1 MSDTTTAP
9 QEEQAIE
16 RVGAPR
22 SVSPFAAPRE
32 SSSDVILRKLGR
44 ELKKRDFGVTV
55 ASTLK
60 DAAELVMNRLLPESG
75 ARSVS
80 FGGSMTVR
88 EAGLLEALQARPELE
103 VLNTFDPSISAQDMI
118 ELRRRA
124 LLCDL
129 FLCSANAIT
138 RQGDILLL
146 DGVGNR
152 TAAVQFG
159 PRKVILLVGR
169 NKICASLDSAVEY
182 VKGVAAPAN
191 ATRLSRKTPCVKSGY
206 CMDCNSPERICAY
219 WTVLKRSRPQPGR
232 IHVVLIDEDAGY

>member
-1 MSDTTTAP
+1 MSDTTAP
-9 QEEQAIE
+9 EEHVIE

-32 SSSDVILRKLGR
+32 ASSDVILTRLGR
-44 ELKKRDFGVTV
+44 ELVKRDFGVTI
-55 ASTLK
+55 ASSLK
-60 DAAELVMNRLLPESG
+60 DAADLVMNRLLPESG
-75 ARSVS
+75 AKTVS

-88 EAGLLEALQARPELE
+88 EAGLLESLQAVPGLT
-103 VLNTFDPSISAQDMI
+103 VMNTFDYAISPAEML
-118 ELRRRA
+118 ELRRQS

-129 FLCSANAIT
+129 FITSANAVT

-159 PRKVILLVGR
+159 PRKVVLLIGR

-182 VKGVAAPAN
+182 IKGIAAPAN
-191 ATRLSRKTPCVKSGY
+191 ATRLSKKTPCVKSGY
-206 CMDCNSPERICAY
+206 CMDCKSPERICAY

-232 IHVVLIDEDAGY
+232 IHVVLIDEEAGF

>member
-1 MSDTTTAP
+1 MSDTNTP
-9 QEEQAIE
+9 EEQAIE

-32 SSSDVILRKLGR
+32 AASDVILRKLGR
-44 ELKKRDFGVTV
+44 ELKKRDYGVTI
-55 ASTLK
+55 ASSLK
-60 DAAELVMNRLLPESG
+60 DAADLVMNRLLPESG
-75 ARSVS
+75 AQTVS

-88 EAGLLEALQARPELE
+88 EAGLLEALQAKPELE
-103 VLNTFDPSISAQDMI
+103 VLNTFDPTISPQEML

-138 RQGDILLL
+138 RQGDILLV
-146 DGVGNR
+146 DGIGNR

-159 PRKVILLVGR
+159 PRKVILLVSR
-169 NKICASLDSAVEY
+169 NKICASIDSAVEY
-182 VKGVAAPAN
+182 IKGIAAPAN
-191 ATRLSRKTPCVKSGY
+191 ATRLNRKTPCVQSGY
-206 CMDCNSPERICAY
+206 CMDCKSPERICAY

-232 IHVVLIDEDAGY
+232 IHVVLIDEDAGF